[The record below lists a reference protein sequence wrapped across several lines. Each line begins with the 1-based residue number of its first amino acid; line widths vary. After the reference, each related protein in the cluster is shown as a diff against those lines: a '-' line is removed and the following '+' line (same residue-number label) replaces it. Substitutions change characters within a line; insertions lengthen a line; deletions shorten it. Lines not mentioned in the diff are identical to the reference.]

1 MAWNKIEN
9 KDLGGNPAAKALG
22 LGAPVALN
30 PTAVGRGYRDGWDI
44 ERAYREGMQ
53 RVTWVFRCIDA
64 IAGNQARLPVV
75 LRKDNSPRGEIVS
88 QKSNEILDLM
98 NTKSNE
104 GENSFVFRFRLSSQL
119 LMSTRGAFI
128 EKVRG
133 RNGKLVA
140 IHLLPPQHTAPIPD
154 PKKFLAGFEVT
165 LPGGGKKI
173 IPPDDVVWI
182 RRPHPL
188 DPYLSLTP
196 METAGIAIE
205 IENLAKMYNR
215 NFLYNDGRPGG
226 LLVVRGE
233 MDEDDKEELR
243 SRFRGNINRAGQT
256 SVIAADDGVDFVDT
270 SASPRDASYTE
281 MRQITKEEILAA
293 FGVPESVIG
302 NASGRTFANATEE
315 GRVFWN
321 ETMMPH
327 LEVLARGLDELD
339 DKYYVDFD
347 TSSVP
352 ILILAKQERER
363 YHMEEFNNGLISGN
377 EYRDT
382 TGREKVKSELM
393 DSLLANPNLTPIGNT
408 EKEFKP
414 QQPQEGSMPPG
425 APVPGAPP
433 GAPVP
438 GMAPENAA
446 PVPAE
451 APAGEPNPAQEA
463 SLSNPMEFKSLLDKG
478 QIDDWD
484 VKSEQSVE
492 RWTEI
497 LDRSLERFF
506 ERQQRVVMEKAS
518 GAKARR
524 ALAAGTLEID
534 SIFDK
539 SVWDK
544 QVDEDLRPVVDA
556 IVKEAADIAV
566 ETDTKS
572 AEVKALLEVAAVKE
586 FVDAQV
592 ERIKKIN
599 STTRDGVS
607 SALLASLAMG
617 PNEDRP
623 GIFRTALG
631 AVFADLFGRRQ
642 RTIAEH
648 EAQTAFNAGT
658 YLAAQQASDSR
669 TVSKVWLSRSDSKV
683 RAAHRDL
690 HGKAVKVSDGFKAD
704 GGVLRFPGD
713 PLAPPQLTMNCR
725 CRLRFV

>member
-1 MAWNKIEN
+1 MAWNKTEN
-9 KDLGGNPAAKALG
+9 KDLGGNSGAKALG

-75 LRKDNSPRGEIVS
+75 LRKDNSPRGEIINK
-88 QKSNEILDLM
+88 KSNDILDLL

-104 GENSFVFRFRLSSQL
+104 GENSFIFRFRLSSQL

-133 RNGKLVA
+133 RNGNLVA
-140 IHLLPPQHTAPIPD
+140 LHLLPPQHTAPIPD

-173 IPPDDVVWI
+173 IAPDDVVWV

-196 METAGIAIE
+196 METAGVAIE

-302 NASGRTFANATEE
+302 NAAGRTFSNAAEE
-315 GRVFWN
+315 GRVFWM
-321 ETMMPH
+321 ETMLPH
-327 LEVLARGLDELD
+327 LEVLARALDELD
-339 DKYYVDFD
+339 ETHYVDFD

-352 ILILAKQERER
+352 ILILSKQERER
-363 YHMEEFNNGLISGN
+363 YHMDEFNNGLISGN
-377 EYRDT
+377 EYRDH

-414 QQPQEGSMPPG
+414 QQPTEG
-425 APVPGAPP
+425 GAPP

-438 GMAPENAA
+438 AGPPGPEAPPEAAPEGTQ
-446 PVPAE
+446 V
-451 APAGEPNPAQEA
+451 PAGEPNPAEEA
-463 SLSNPMEFKSLLDKG
+463 SLAAPMEFKQLLDKG
-478 QIDDWD
+478 KPDDWET
-484 VKSEQSVE
+484 KSDQSVE

-497 LDRSLERFF
+497 FDRSLERLF
-506 ERQQRVVMEKAS
+506 ERQQRVVLVKAS

-524 ALAAGTLEID
+524 SLTAGTLEVD
-534 SIFDK
+534 TIFDK
-539 SVWDK
+539 SVWDR
-544 QVDEDLRPVVDA
+544 QVDEDLRPLVAA
-556 IVKEAADIAV
+556 IVKEAADIGV
-566 ETDTKS
+566 ETDSKS
-572 AEVKALLEVAAVKE
+572 AELKALLEPEAVKQ
-586 FVDAQV
+586 FLDAQIA
-592 ERIKKIN
+592 RIQKMN
-599 STTRDGVS
+599 STTRDGVLAALL
-607 SALLASLAMG
+607 SALALAPS
-617 PNEDRP
+617 EDR
-623 GIFRTALG
+623 GSFLRTGLG
-631 AVFADLFGRRQ
+631 AVFADLIGQRR
-642 RTIAEH
+642 RMAAEQ

-658 YLAAQQASDSR
+658 FFAAQQAAGSR
-669 TVSKVWLSRSDSKV
+669 PVAKVWLTRNDGKV
-683 RAAHRDL
+683 RVAHRDL
-690 HGKAVKVSDGFKAD
+690 DGKSVSVEDGFKAD

-713 PLAPPQLTMNCR
+713 PLAPPGLTMNCR
-725 CRLRFV
+725 CRLRFI